1 MKAVKEVPIP
11 MLKRIPLY
19 LFFVKTFQKQGE
31 SIYMNLVTEVKY

>member
-19 LFFVKTFQKQGE
+19 LFFVKTFQKQEGRYIYE
-31 SIYMNLVTEVKY
+31 SGYRS